1 MDILDKLRE
10 AKECFWVETD
20 YQWHPISI
28 NEGIDKVKEGKYSVI
43 FERFEK
49 SFTDIT
55 ERLVR
60 LIDDD
65 EGIPTLHVYVSPKDA
80 PSIHNHQDPCYTI
93 IYCLDGTKCMEVD
106 GEVHMIEKGTH
117 IVIEPNVMHRSHNK
131 DYSISLSLGFENK
144 C

>member
-28 NEGIDKVKEGKYSVI
+28 NQGIDKVKEGKYSVI
-43 FERFEK
+43 FERFDK
-49 SFTDIT
+49 SFSDIADGLMV
-55 ERLVR
+55 EG
-60 LIDDD
+60 

-80 PSIHNHQDPCYTI
+80 PSIHNHTDPCYTV
-93 IYCLDGTKCMEVD
+93 IYCLDGIKCMEVD
-106 GEVHMIEKGTH
+106 GVEHMIEKGQH

-131 DYSISLSLGFENK
+131 QYSISLSLGFENK